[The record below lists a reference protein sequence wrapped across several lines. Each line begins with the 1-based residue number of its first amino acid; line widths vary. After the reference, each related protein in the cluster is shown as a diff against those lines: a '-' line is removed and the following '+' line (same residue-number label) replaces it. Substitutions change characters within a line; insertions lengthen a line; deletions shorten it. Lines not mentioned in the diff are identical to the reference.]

1 MDGNISLQMKQV
13 IIFTRRLI
21 ENRMKIRLKTPEE
34 TTEFINIC
42 SAYDSDINVLD
53 GSIMLDAKSIVS
65 MFGITNG
72 KIVEVEMISNNKKE
86 VERFV
91 ERIRKFEV

>member
-1 MDGNISLQMKQV
+1 
-13 IIFTRRLI
+13 
-21 ENRMKIRLKTPEE
+21 MKIRLKTPEE

>member
-1 MDGNISLQMKQV
+1 MNK
-13 IIFTRRLI
+13 R
-21 ENRMKIRLKTPEE
+21 KIKFKTPEE

-42 SAYDSDINVLD
+42 SSYDSDINVLD
-53 GSIMLDAKSIVS
+53 GSVMLDAKSIVS

-72 KIVEVEMISNNKKE
+72 KSVEVEMISNDKSEIEK
-86 VERFV
+86 FV